1 MGDQMELGFLT
12 VTIWLAAIQGSLGTS
27 SATAPIA
34 RSPALEHELALQ
46 KGITDSFLSWLDK
59 MEESQREVE
68 LKKLRFGKRG
78 TVDAATGAKRQRVT
92 RSIPAHLTD
101 FGDLG
106 EHILENEASGNEEN
120 TLVVKKLASLIRPR
134 FGKRGL
140 PPMKS
145 ITGKAGPLSKVLA
158 YVAENLNRNYFWVN
172 RAYKMSRLNSDNKLK
187 FGKKKKRNTALSP
200 LNFTKQKVLMPDV
213 LNEASQLLDSGLAEQ
228 IMADAE
234 DEDMGDR
241 LGRGLPYK
249 PLFFEDGDAVG
260 QQQQKGEPL
269 LVEALGDYARMH
281 KQLQVLLSNLRR
293 GAVRIA

>member
-1 MGDQMELGFLT
+1 MELGFLT

-27 SATAPIA
+27 SATGPIA

-78 TVDAATGAKRQRVT
+78 TVDAATGAKRQRGT

-140 PPMKS
+140 PPIKS
-145 ITGKAGPLSKVLA
+145 LTGKGGPLSKVLA
-158 YVAENLNRNYFWVN
+158 SFAENLNRNYFWVN

-187 FGKKKKRNTALSP
+187 FGKRSLKKKKRNPVLSP
-200 LNFTKQKVLMPDV
+200 LNFTKQ
-213 LNEASQLLDSGLAEQ
+213 LLDSDLEEKV
-228 IMADAE
+228 MEDE
-234 DEDMGDR
+234 DEDMDDR

-249 PLFFEDGDAVG
+249 PLFWEESDV
-260 QQQQKGEPL
+260 QQQHGEPL

-281 KQLQVLLSNLRR
+281 KQLQLLLSNLRR

>member
-1 MGDQMELGFLT
+1 MGQMELGPLAI
-12 VTIWLAAIQGSLGTS
+12 TILLVAQIQGSVG
-27 SATAPIA
+27 
-34 RSPALEHELALQ
+34 
-46 KGITDSFLSWLDK
+46 G
-59 MEESQREVE
+59 
-68 LKKLRFGKRG
+68 
-78 TVDAATGAKRQRVT
+78 
-92 RSIPAHLTD
+92 
-101 FGDLG
+101 LG
-106 EHILENEASGNEEN
+106 EHILDNEVLEDDEN

-145 ITGKAGPLSKVLA
+145 ITEKGPLSKVLA

-187 FGKKKKRNTALSP
+187 FGKRKRNTALSP
-200 LNFTKQKVLMPDV
+200 LNFTK
-213 LNEASQLLDSGLAEQ
+213 QLLDSGLAEQ

-249 PLFFEDGDAVG
+249 PPFFEDGDAVG

>member
-1 MGDQMELGFLT
+1 MGQMELGPLAI
-12 VTIWLAAIQGSLGTS
+12 TILLVAQIQGSVG
-27 SATAPIA
+27 APNTASVAA
-34 RSPALEHELALQ
+34 RSPALQHELAL
-46 KGITDSFLSWLDK
+46 KKAI
-59 MEESQREVE
+59 EE
-68 LKKLRFGKRG
+68 RFGKRKLPKNTPG
-78 TVDAATGAKRQRVT
+78 RQR
-92 RSIPAHLTD
+92 RSSPIQLGD
-101 FGDLG
+101 FGGLG
-106 EHILENEASGNEEN
+106 EHILDNEVLEDDEN

-145 ITGKAGPLSKVLA
+145 ITEKAGPLSKVLA

-187 FGKKKKRNTALSP
+187 FGKRKRNTALSP

-249 PLFFEDGDAVG
+249 PLFFEDGGAVG

>member
-1 MGDQMELGFLT
+1 MELGPLAI
-12 VTIWLAAIQGSLGTS
+12 TILLVAQIQGSVGALN
-27 SATAPIA
+27 TASVAA
-34 RSPALEHELALQ
+34 RSPALQHELAL
-46 KGITDSFLSWLDK
+46 KKAIEESYLAWLDK
-59 MEESQREVE
+59 MKETQKDLD
-68 LKKLRFGKRG
+68 LKKLRFGKRKLPKNTPG
-78 TVDAATGAKRQRVT
+78 RQR
-92 RSIPAHLTD
+92 RSSPIQLGD
-101 FGDLG
+101 FGGLG
-106 EHILENEASGNEEN
+106 EHILDNEVLEDDEN

-145 ITGKAGPLSKVLA
+145 ITGKVSAGPLSKVLA

-187 FGKKKKRNTALSP
+187 FGKRKRNTALSP

>member
-1 MGDQMELGFLT
+1 MGQMELGPLAI
-12 VTIWLAAIQGSLGTS
+12 TILLVAQIQGSVG
-27 SATAPIA
+27 APNTASVAA
-34 RSPALEHELALQ
+34 RSPALQHEL
-46 KGITDSFLSWLDK
+46 S
-59 MEESQREVE
+59 
-68 LKKLRFGKRG
+68 LKKAIEDRFGKRKLPKNTPG
-78 TVDAATGAKRQRVT
+78 RQR
-92 RSIPAHLTD
+92 RSSPIQLGD

-106 EHILENEASGNEEN
+106 EHILDNEVLEDDDN

-187 FGKKKKRNTALSP
+187 FGKKRKRNTALSP
-200 LNFTKQKVLMPDV
+200 LNFTKQKVLMPEV

-241 LGRGLPYK
+241 SGRGLPYK

>member
-1 MGDQMELGFLT
+1 MGQMELGPLAI
-12 VTIWLAAIQGSLGTS
+12 TILLVAQIRGSVGAST
-27 SATAPIA
+27 TASVAA
-34 RSPALEHELALQ
+34 RSPALQHELAL
-46 KGITDSFLSWLDK
+46 KKAIEESYLAWLDK
-59 MEESQREVE
+59 MKETQNDLD
-68 LKKLRFGKRG
+68 LKKLRFGKRKLPKN
-78 TVDAATGAKRQRVT
+78 TPERKR
-92 RSIPAHLTD
+92 RSSPIQLGD
-101 FGDLG
+101 FGGLG
-106 EHILENEASGNEEN
+106 EHILDNEVLEDDEN

-187 FGKKKKRNTALSP
+187 FGKRKRNTALSP
-200 LNFTKQKVLMPDV
+200 LNFTK
-213 LNEASQLLDSGLAEQ
+213 QLLDSGLAEQ

-234 DEDMGDR
+234 DEDMGGR

-249 PLFFEDGDAVG
+249 PPFFVDGDAVG

>member
-1 MGDQMELGFLT
+1 MTFKCPYSE
-12 VTIWLAAIQGSLGTS
+12 V
-27 SATAPIA
+27 
-34 RSPALEHELALQ
+34 LE
-46 KGITDSFLSWLDK
+46 DD
-59 MEESQREVE
+59 
-68 LKKLRFGKRG
+68 
-78 TVDAATGAKRQRVT
+78 
-92 RSIPAHLTD
+92 
-101 FGDLG
+101 
-106 EHILENEASGNEEN
+106 EN

-145 ITGKAGPLSKVLA
+145 ITGKGPLSKVLA
-158 YVAENLNRNYFWVN
+158 YVAENLNRV
-172 RAYKMSRLNSDNKLK
+172 YKMSRLNSDNKLK

>member
-1 MGDQMELGFLT
+1 MGQMELGPLAI
-12 VTIWLAAIQGSLGTS
+12 TILLVAQIQGSVG
-27 SATAPIA
+27 
-34 RSPALEHELALQ
+34 
-46 KGITDSFLSWLDK
+46 G
-59 MEESQREVE
+59 
-68 LKKLRFGKRG
+68 
-78 TVDAATGAKRQRVT
+78 
-92 RSIPAHLTD
+92 
-101 FGDLG
+101 LG
-106 EHILENEASGNEEN
+106 EHILDNEVLEDDEN

-145 ITGKAGPLSKVLA
+145 ITGKVSAGPLSKVLA

-187 FGKKKKRNTALSP
+187 FGKKRKRNTALSP

-228 IMADAE
+228 IMADAD

-241 LGRGLPYK
+241 LSRGLPYK

>member
-1 MGDQMELGFLT
+1 MG
-12 VTIWLAAIQGSLGTS
+12 
-27 SATAPIA
+27 
-34 RSPALEHELALQ
+34 
-46 KGITDSFLSWLDK
+46 
-59 MEESQREVE
+59 
-68 LKKLRFGKRG
+68 
-78 TVDAATGAKRQRVT
+78 
-92 RSIPAHLTD
+92 
-101 FGDLG
+101 
-106 EHILENEASGNEEN
+106 
-120 TLVVKKLASLIRPR
+120 VVKKLASLIRPR

-187 FGKKKKRNTALSP
+187 FGKRKRNTALSP
-200 LNFTKQKVLMPDV
+200 LNFTK
-213 LNEASQLLDSGLAEQ
+213 QLLDSGLAEQ

-234 DEDMGDR
+234 EEDMGDR

-249 PLFFEDGDAVG
+249 PLFFEDSDAVG

>member
-1 MGDQMELGFLT
+1 MELGFLT

-27 SATAPIA
+27 SATGPIA

-101 FGDLG
+101 LGDLG

-140 PPMKS
+140 PPIKS
-145 ITGKAGPLSKVLA
+145 LTGKGGPLSKVLA
-158 YVAENLNRNYFWVN
+158 SFAENLNRNYFWVN

-187 FGKKKKRNTALSP
+187 FGKRSLKKKRRSVLSP
-200 LNFTKQKVLMPDV
+200 LNFTKQ
-213 LNEASQLLDSGLAEQ
+213 LLDTDLDGATTVMNNQ
-228 IMADAE
+228 DN
-234 DEDMGDR
+234 DMDDDR
-241 LGRGLPYK
+241 LSRGLPFK
-249 PLFFEDGDAVG
+249 PLFWEEGDA
-260 QQQQKGEPL
+260 QQQQ
-269 LVEALGDYARMH
+269 GDYARMH

>member
-140 PPMKS
+140 PPIKS
-145 ITGKAGPLSKVLA
+145 LTGKGGPLSKVLA
-158 YVAENLNRNYFWVN
+158 SFAENLNRNYFWVN

-187 FGKKKKRNTALSP
+187 FGKRSLKKKRRSVLSP
-200 LNFTKQKVLMPDV
+200 LNFAK
-213 LNEASQLLDSGLAEQ
+213 QLLDTDLDGSTTVMNNQ
-228 IMADAE
+228 DN
-234 DEDMGDR
+234 DMDDDR
-241 LGRGLPYK
+241 LSRGLPFK
-249 PLFFEDGDAVG
+249 PLFWEEGDA
-260 QQQQKGEPL
+260 QQQQGEPL
-269 LVEALGDYARMH
+269 LVEALGDYARMY